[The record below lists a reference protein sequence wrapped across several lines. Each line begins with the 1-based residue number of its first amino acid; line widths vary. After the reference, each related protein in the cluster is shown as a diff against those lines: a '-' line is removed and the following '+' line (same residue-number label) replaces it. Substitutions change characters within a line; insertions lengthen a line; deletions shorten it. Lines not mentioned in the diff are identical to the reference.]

1 MCVADDIA
9 IQSVRQLTDQLRRMV
24 ERHFPFVWVRGEVGN
39 LARPASGHF
48 YFTLKDAD
56 AQLQCVWFRR
66 RQRQGG
72 AFDPLT
78 GEVFSSPP
86 PAPEELVRQGV
97 EIICAGQVGIYAP
110 RGQYQLV
117 VELVQPAG
125 QGGLAQAFE
134 ERKRRLAALGYFAQ
148 ERKRRLPWNPARVA
162 LLTSPHGAA
171 IHDFWRLAAGR
182 GQAAHIR
189 LFPVPVQGDGAAPA
203 IVRALAEANALAA
216 APDGPQVIVLVRGGG
231 SLEDLW
237 AFNEQ
242 EVAEAVFHSR
252 LPVLA
257 GIGHEVDVTLTDLVA
272 DVRAA
277 TPSHAA
283 QLLWPSR
290 QELLQRL
297 DEAILSLGRV
307 MRRQW
312 ERQALRLD
320 HLTRVLRAN
329 TPQRQ
334 VERLE
339 TTLHR
344 REDDLRRAL
353 REGLNA
359 RQRRLALVMQAL
371 RTAWHPARIG
381 VREMERRALDAR
393 LRAALPR
400 GLARR
405 EQELALLNR
414 RLHAA
419 ARRLVGGA
427 EERQARLA
435 LRLTA
440 RDPLGPLQRG
450 YALVEDARGDLLR
463 SVEQAHGGQDLTIRL
478 QDGALGVTVCQIRP
492 RPPERPTAQG
502 VS

>member
-1 MCVADDIA
+1 MADDIA

-56 AQLQCVWFRR
+56 AQLQCVWFRQQ
-66 RQRQGG
+66 QRQGG

-78 GEVFSSPP
+78 GEVFASPP
-86 PAPEELVRQGV
+86 PAPEELVRQGA
-97 EIICAGQVGIYAP
+97 EIICAGHVGIYAP
-110 RGQYQLV
+110 RGQYQLI

-171 IHDFWRLAAGR
+171 IHDFRRLAAGR

-189 LFPVPVQGDGAAPA
+189 LFPVPVQGEGAAPA
-203 IVRALAEANALAA
+203 IVRALAEANAQAG

-237 AFNEQ
+237 AFNEE
-242 EVAEAVFHSR
+242 EVAEAIFRSR

-257 GIGHEVDVTLTDLVA
+257 GIGHEIDVTLADLTA

-297 DEAILSLGRV
+297 DEADLSLGRV
-307 MRRQW
+307 MRRLW
-312 ERQALRLD
+312 ERQALRLE
-320 HLTRVLRAN
+320 HLTRILHAN

-339 TTLHR
+339 TALR
-344 REDDLRRAL
+344 RRDEDMRRAL
-353 REGLNA
+353 RALLDA
-359 RQRRLALVMQAL
+359 RERRLTLCGQAL
-371 RTAWHPARIG
+371 RAVWHPARLS
-381 VREMERRALDAR
+381 VRETERRAWEAR

-400 GLARR
+400 ALARR
-405 EQELALLNR
+405 EQEVALLSR
-414 RLHAA
+414 RLQAA
-419 ARRLVGGA
+419 ARQLVGGA
-427 EERQARLA
+427 GERQARLA
-435 LRLTA
+435 LRLA
-440 RDPLGPLQRG
+440 AHDPLGPLQRG
-450 YALVEDARGDLLR
+450 YALVEDGRGELLR
-463 SVEQAHGGQDLTIRL
+463 SVGQAHGGQDLTIRL
-478 QDGALGVTVCQIRP
+478 QDGALGVTVSQICP
-492 RPPERPTAQG
+492 RPPERSKGQG
-502 VS
+502 GS

>member
-1 MCVADDIA
+1 MTEDMS
-9 IQSVRQLTDQLRRMV
+9 IQSVSQLTDQLRRMV
-24 ERHFPFVWVRGEVGN
+24 ERHFPFVWVRGEVGD
-39 LARPASGHF
+39 LSRPASGHL
-48 YFTLKDAD
+48 YFTLKDAG
-56 AQLQCVWFRR
+56 AQLRCVWFRQQQ
-66 RQRQGG
+66 RQRG

-78 GEVFSSPP
+78 GEVFATPP
-86 PAPEELVRQGV
+86 PAPEELVCEGT
-97 EIICAGQVGIYAP
+97 ELICAGHVGIYAP

-117 VELVQPAG
+117 VELAQAAG
-125 QGGLAQAFE
+125 RGGLAQAFE

-189 LFPVPVQGDGAAPA
+189 LFPVPVQGEGAAPA
-203 IVRALAEANALAA
+203 IVRALAVANAQAA

-242 EVAEAVFHSR
+242 EVAEAIFHSH

-257 GIGHEVDVTLTDLVA
+257 GIGHEVDVTLADLTA

-297 DEAILSLGRV
+297 DEAELSLGRV
-307 MRRQW
+307 MRRNG
-312 ERQALRLD
+312 ERLALRLE
-320 HLTRVLRAN
+320 HLMRILRVN

-339 TTLHR
+339 TTRQR
-344 REDDLRRAL
+344 RAEDLRRAL
-353 REGLNA
+353 RNYLDDRDVRVKA
-359 RQRRLALVMQAL
+359 LAQAL
-371 RTAWHPARIG
+371 QAVWHPARLSL
-381 VREMERRALDAR
+381 REAEHAAWDAR

-400 GLARR
+400 FLVRQGQARTALA
-405 EQELALLNR
+405 R

-419 ARRLVGGA
+419 GRQLVAGA

-440 RDPLGPLQRG
+440 HDPMGPLQRG
-450 YALVEDARGDLLR
+450 YALVQAAGGELLH
-463 SVEQAHGGQDLTIRL
+463 SVGQAHCGQDLSIRL
-478 QDGALGVTVCQIRP
+478 QDGALGVTVCQIHP
-492 RPPERPTAQG
+492 RPPEPAEG
-502 VS
+502 EGGS

>member
-1 MCVADDIA
+1 MTEDMS
-9 IQSVRQLTDQLRRMV
+9 IQSVSQLTDQLRRMV
-24 ERHFPFVWVRGEVGN
+24 ERHFPFVWVRGEVGD
-39 LARPASGHF
+39 LSRPASGHL

-56 AQLQCVWFRR
+56 AQLRCVWFRQQQ
-66 RQRQGG
+66 RQRG

-78 GEVFSSPP
+78 GEVFAAPP
-86 PAPEELVRQGV
+86 PAPEELVREGA
-97 EIICAGQVGIYAP
+97 EIICAGHVGIYAP

-117 VELVQPAG
+117 VELVQAVG
-125 QGGLAQAFE
+125 RGGLAQAFE

-162 LLTSPHGAA
+162 LITSPHGAA

-189 LFPVPVQGDGAAPA
+189 LFPVPVQGEGAAPA
-203 IVRALAEANALAA
+203 IVRALAAANAQAP

-242 EVAEAVFHSR
+242 EVAEAVFRSR

-257 GIGHEVDVTLTDLVA
+257 GIGHEVDVTLADLTA

-297 DEAILSLGRV
+297 DETDLSLGRV

-312 ERQALRLD
+312 ERLALRLE
-320 HLTRVLRAN
+320 HLTRILRVN

-339 TTLHR
+339 TARQR
-344 REDDLRRAL
+344 RAEDLRRAL
-353 REGLNA
+353 RHALDK
-359 RQRRLALVMQAL
+359 RHVRLRALAQAL
-371 RTAWHPARIG
+371 RAAWHPARLSL
-381 VREMERRALDAR
+381 REAERTAWAAR

-400 GLARR
+400 FLARQG
-405 EQELALLNR
+405 QELVLLNR

-419 ARRLVGGA
+419 GQQLVGGA

-450 YALVEDARGDLLR
+450 YALVEDGRGELLH
-463 SVEQAHGGQDLTIRL
+463 SVGQAHGGQDLTIRL
-478 QDGALGVTVCQIRP
+478 QDGALGVTVCQIHP
-492 RPPERPTAQG
+492 RPPEPAEG
-502 VS
+502 EGGS